1 MAQEAQKVIQ
11 HTDSTLFY
19 TDNDGRF
26 YHVLNTFLFF
36 STLRFLKI
44 FYLFLSNAF
53 LTKELKYS
61 GSMFLHALYVLC

>member
-36 STLRFLKI
+36 HFTFKKKYFIYFFPTLFK
-44 FYLFLSNAF
+44 
-53 LTKELKYS
+53 
-61 GSMFLHALYVLC
+61 